1 MRPPLDSVRLDLLQ
15 QLYMGGV
22 DLSNRKIS
30 HVSAERPTR
39 RYWKKVFFNLLDMA
53 LLNTYELYRANT
65 DAAQYKSRHD
75 YLCAVVESLCDVE
88 EPILE
93 MQTLR
98 QRKQHHLS
106 AMQCVGTQDGD
117 VNVPTYDW
125 VAFLGDSYRVIT
137 GIPGRQLPSDRGHSW
152 ETATE

>member
-22 DLSNRKIS
+22 DLSNRKIY
-30 HVSAERPTR
+30 HLSAERPTR
-39 RYWKKVFFNLLDMA
+39 RYWKKVFFNILDMA
-53 LLNTYELYRANT
+53 LLNTYELYRAKTN
-65 DAAQYKSRHD
+65 AAQYKSRHD
-75 YLCAVVESLCDVE
+75 FLYSVVESLCDVE

-106 AMQCVGTQDGD
+106 AMQCSVLARRMATLMCQ
-117 VNVPTYDW
+117 PM
-125 VAFLGDSYRVIT
+125 T
-137 GIPGRQLPSDRGHSW
+137 GWPSW